1 MEIELGEI
9 TQLCGTNLNK
19 KRFII
24 DSIYKYFSGHRYTEY
39 EKNFVENVKIDNSQI
54 GRKYFDVIRI
64 KSIDDLINELKISKT
79 SAVMQWI
86 NFQLEKIEYKFELE
100 KVEEALDGIYDNLND
115 VLVYNNIG
123 IKFNYEIKSMLEI
136 LQKSYVMPEQGEFLE
151 TKTGYE
157 LLKIY
162 LKLLLEL
169 QRLMPQQ
176 KLIILENIDHIV
188 SIDEYNKVIQII
200 KGIIVNGNMRFILTT
215 SLDGYVSVDKEILSG
230 INVIND
236 EIFSFPE
243 YEYLYKFILDNYPCH
258 YIPSDDEV
266 LEKIRWSIQKIGNNI
281 AKLDFKS
288 EIYLKL
294 INKTLGIESNGYQR
308 INQMEISF
316 ICS

>member
-39 EKNFVENVKIDNSQI
+39 EGNFVENVKIDNSQI

-64 KSIDDLINELKISKT
+64 KSIDDLIDELKISKT

-243 YEYLYKFILDNYPCH
+243 YEYLYKFILDNYPCQ

-294 INKTLGIESNGYQR
+294 INKTLGIESNGYKK
-308 INQMEISF
+308 INQMELSF

>member
-39 EKNFVENVKIDNSQI
+39 EENFVENVKIDNSQI
-54 GRKYFDVIRI
+54 GRKYFDTIRI

-86 NFQLEKIEYKFELE
+86 NFQLDKIEYKFELE

-115 VLVYNNIG
+115 VLVSNNIG

-169 QRLMPQQ
+169 QRLIPQQ

-200 KGIIVNGNMRFILTT
+200 KEIIVNGNMRFILTT
-215 SLDGYVSVDKEILSG
+215 SLDGYVSVDKEILNG

-236 EIFSFPE
+236 EIFFFPE
-243 YEYLYKFILDNYPCH
+243 YEYLYKFILDNYPCQ

-266 LEKIRWSIQKIGNNI
+266 LEKIRWAIQKIGNNI

-294 INKTLGIESNGYQR
+294 INKTLGIESNGCQR